1 MTSNSS
7 APERLQPAEWSRAHK
22 PVNADDSHDSIEPLA
37 EPPSPKRLTRED
49 VLVALGY
56 RTAAGQAKSPPQS
69 SPAGVGKKSDACHRC
84 GKKVYPLERI
94 DIGDVYHRGCFKCLV
109 INI

>member
-1 MTSNSS
+1 M
-7 APERLQPAEWSRAHK
+7 QPAEWSRGYK
-22 PVNADDSHDSIEPLA
+22 PVTADDSRDSIELLA
-37 EPPSPKRLTRED
+37 EPSSPKRLTRED

-56 RTAAGQAKSPPQS
+56 RTAGQGKSPPQS
-69 SPAGVGKKSDACHRC
+69 SAVGVGKKPDTCHRC

-109 INI
+109 NSF